1 MHDQTV
7 RLAEHES
14 FRQSLEE
21 KLKYAHEALE
31 HYRTASREQRE
42 QEARRHEQ
50 QVQQLQAELRHANQT
65 PIVKHN
71 EITELNKDNA
81 RLVAEFSA
89 TGKSL
94 RQVRVHGEKI
104 QGTLDRML
112 ADHVRAETERDTLRT
127 TVSAQAGELE
137 SARAALGAA
146 TEEQTKLAAQ
156 VDAQLLLLADHR
168 TRLGLGGAAG

>member
-1 MHDQTV
+1 
-7 RLAEHES
+7 
-14 FRQSLEE
+14 
-21 KLKYAHEALE
+21 
-31 HYRTASREQRE
+31 
-42 QEARRHEQ
+42 
-50 QVQQLQAELRHANQT
+50 
-65 PIVKHN
+65 
-71 EITELNKDNA
+71 
-81 RLVAEFSA
+81 
-89 TGKSL
+89 
-94 RQVRVHGEKI
+94 
-104 QGTLDRML
+104 ML